1 MPELNPVVAFL
12 VYVAVAA
19 FAALLA
25 MSAKDE
31 QPSEVSVKTKEDKAD
46 GDTRN

>member
-1 MPELNPVVAFL
+1 MPELNPVAAFL

-25 MSAKDE
+25 MSAQDDE
-31 QPSEVSVKTKEDKAD
+31 PEKVSVKPKEERGD